1 MGVPERFASVVRHLA
16 IGLGGNNEVILGMI
30 QLDVVV
36 VVVVDV
42 FTYIFVELMS
52 RLSIVTYHVRV
63 N

>member
-1 MGVPERFASVVRHLA
+1 MGVPERFPSVVRHLA
-16 IGLGGNNEVILGMI
+16 IGLGGNNEVILDLI
-30 QLDVVV
+30 QLDVV